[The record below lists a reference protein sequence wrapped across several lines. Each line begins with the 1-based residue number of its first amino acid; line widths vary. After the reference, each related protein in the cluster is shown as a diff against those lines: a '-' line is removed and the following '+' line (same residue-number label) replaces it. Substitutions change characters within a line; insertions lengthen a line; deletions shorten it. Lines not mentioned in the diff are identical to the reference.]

1 MGAMTLNP
9 KVEHKN
15 YEVAE
20 FLTNDIQI
28 QNTFCAV
35 EPFLHTSLIDIEKFA
50 WISKLKRNEISSNFI
65 LFSDVSVT
73 IVSGHHA
80 VE

>member
-9 KVEHKN
+9 EVEHKN
-15 YEVAE
+15 YEIAE

-35 EPFLHTSLIDIEKFA
+35 EPFLHTSLIEIENLHEHQDWKGM
-50 WISKLKRNEISSNFI
+50 K
-65 LFSDVSVT
+65 
-73 IVSGHHA
+73 
-80 VE
+80 